1 MVTIFLLVFLFVS
14 CIFLLSWKSR
24 RVNALL
30 PPGPTPLPILG
41 NILQLDQGSQ
51 LKTFTKMSEVY
62 GPVFTVYLGMQRI
75 VVLYGYDTVREALVD
90 HAEAFGGRGQFPAFS
105 RFLNERGIA
114 FSNGERWKQIR
125 RFTLTTLRDFGMGKR
140 SIEEK
145 IQEEALCLVEEL
157 NKTQGDPFDPTLP
170 ISQAVANIIC
180 SILFGKRFEY
190 NDEQFL
196 MLRKL
201 MTERILLGNIPKTA
215 VKLYNLFPGIM
226 DKIPGMHYKM
236 AKSSLKIVDFINER
250 IKINM
255 ASFDTSAPQNYIECF
270 LAKMEQ
276 EKHNPSSEFSTKNL
290 NMTIFNILFA
300 GIETVSVTLR
310 YGLLFLLKYP
320 QIQEKVHKEIDVVIG
335 QGRSP
340 TVKDRNQ
347 MPYTEAV
354 LNEIQRMADVV
365 PMNLPHLVTQDTHFK
380 GYVIPKGTYV
390 YPVLN
395 SVHYDKQH
403 HANPEEFDPGRF
415 LDSNG
420 CLKKVEAFMPF
431 SAGKRACIGEGLAR
445 MELFLVF
452 TTILQRFTLTSPVP
466 PEKIN
471 IAPAS
476 RNIMSIPEQYQL
488 SVVPRQ

>member
-1 MVTIFLLVFLFVS
+1 MWIYICLYYN
-14 CIFLLSWKSR
+14 LSPYDLS
-24 RVNALL
+24 
-30 PPGPTPLPILG
+30 IL
-41 NILQLDQGSQ
+41 
-51 LKTFTKMSEVY
+51 
-62 GPVFTVYLGMQRI
+62 
-75 VVLYGYDTVREALVD
+75 
-90 HAEAFGGRGQFPAFS
+90 
-105 RFLNERGIA
+105 
-114 FSNGERWKQIR
+114 
-125 RFTLTTLRDFGMGKR
+125 
-140 SIEEK
+140 
-145 IQEEALCLVEEL
+145 
-157 NKTQGDPFDPTLP
+157 GDPFDPTLP

-255 ASFDTSAPQNYIECF
+255 ASLDTSAPQNYIECF

-290 NMTIFNILFA
+290 NMTIFNIFFA
-300 GIETVSVTLR
+300 GIETVSVTLK
-310 YGLLFLLKYP
+310 YGLLYLLKYP
-320 QIQEKVHKEIDVVIG
+320 QIQEKVQKEIDLVIG
-335 QGRSP
+335 QRRSP

-354 LNEIQRMADVV
+354 LNETQRMADVV
-365 PMNLPHLVTQDTHFK
+365 PMNLPHLVTQDTHFR

-431 SAGKRACIGEGLAR
+431 SAGKRACVGEGLAR
-445 MELFLVF
+445 MELFLLF

-471 IAPAS
+471 IAPSS
-476 RNIMSIPEQYQL
+476 RYIMSIPEQYQL